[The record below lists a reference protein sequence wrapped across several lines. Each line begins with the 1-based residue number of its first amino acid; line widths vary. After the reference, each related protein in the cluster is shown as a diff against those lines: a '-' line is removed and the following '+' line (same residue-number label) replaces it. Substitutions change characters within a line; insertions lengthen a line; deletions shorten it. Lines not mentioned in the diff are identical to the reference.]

1 MKALSQIFPQL
12 VGPAVLIVL
21 ICKLNTP
28 WNALHWIGLVITSIA
43 AIFLL
48 VARYQLGKS
57 FSVSAQARQLVTRG
71 LYSRIRNPIYVFSTV
86 MILGLMIAYQNPVLL
101 LVPLVLVMLQVF
113 RARRE
118 SQVLEQAFGDSYRE
132 YRKRTWF

>member
-1 MKALSQIFPQL
+1 MKTLSQIFPQL
-12 VGPAVLIVL
+12 VGTAVLIVL

-28 WNALHWIGLVITSIA
+28 WNALHWIGLAITSIA
-43 AIFLL
+43 AVFLL

-71 LYSRIRNPIYVFSTV
+71 LYSRIRNPIYVSSTV
-86 MILGLMIAYQNPVLL
+86 MILGLMIAYQKPLLL
-101 LVPLVLVMLQVF
+101 LVPLALVVLQAF

>member
-12 VGPAVLIVL
+12 VGTAVLIVL